1 MTQSSAEKQKWGISN
16 EEAHALMEQFLE
28 SDGMRKHSLA
38 SEAIMRA
45 LAPRFGADPEMW
57 ALVGLLHDL
66 DYNETRDHM
75 ARHTLVTEQVLLE
88 KGVDARIA
96 EAIKYHNAENLG
108 LTRHDPIHFALTA
121 AETIT
126 GMISATA
133 LVYPDKKV
141 ASVAP
146 KSVKKRMKAK
156 EFARAVNRD
165 HIRLC
170 EQIGISLDEFISI
183 SLRAMCEI
191 SDRLG
196 L

>member
-1 MTQSSAEKQKWGISN
+1 MTAHDMGRAKWGISN
-16 EEAHALMEQFLE
+16 EEAHALIEEFLDAE
-28 SDGMRKHSLA
+28 SMRKHCIA

-45 LAPRFGADPEMW
+45 LAPRFGADPDMW
-57 ALVGLLHDL
+57 GLVGLLHDL

-75 ARHTLVTEQVLLE
+75 DRHALVTAQILLE
-88 KGVDARIA
+88 KGVDPQIVD
-96 EAIKYHNAENLG
+96 AIKYHNAENLG
-108 LTRHDPIHFALTA
+108 LTRHEPIHFALTA

-141 ASVAP
+141 ASVVL

-156 EFARAVNRD
+156 EFARSVNRD
-165 HIRLC
+165 HILLC
-170 EQIGISLDEFISI
+170 EQIGLSLDDFISI
-183 SLRAMCEI
+183 SLQVMSEI